1 MKKKGFAITFSI
13 LGSLSFS
20 FLASGCDL
28 FDLIG
33 QKSSSSSSSSSSQ
46 SSKDSSL
53 PTDSSLSSSTGK
65 TSSSFS
71 DSSQNSDSS
80 PEEKK
85 FSPISF
91 HFIEE
96 NVQKTGDAI
105 YIKAGDND
113 ILMDSGATKGVAST
127 IKSYLDNY
135 VTDGKLEYVFS
146 THAHQDHISGFVGK
160 SDGTKEGGRD
170 GLLYAYKIDNF
181 IDFSY
186 YMTSKVTID
195 NASSHVMSEAEEKA
209 STILYKDYLKARSYA
224 ISKGAKHYLAK
235 DLTTLG
241 NNWKV
246 TLGEGVSMT
255 LLYQFYYDH
264 DRSETKA
271 LDDAYAVSGFSDQ
284 NDCSLSLLFEQG
296 DKKMLFTGDSEKY
309 AESSLV
315 RSNPELGPVTLFKAG
330 HHGSP
335 TASGSELLS
344 VIKPQAV
351 VACCV
356 AGNTEYGQKT
366 KETTFPGQDVINRV
380 SSYTDRFYA
389 LTEGSFTDKNFHR
402 PLNGNVVFSY
412 DENGSE
418 TVTFSASDK
427 KLKDTLWFSENR
439 TLPESWK
446 REETL
451 PLFLLPKTDEELKN
465 EE

>member
-13 LGSLSFS
+13 LGSISFS

-33 QKSSSSSSSSSSQ
+33 SKPSSSSSPSSSDSSLESSSS
-46 SSKDSSL
+46 
-53 PTDSSLSSSTGK
+53 TGSSLSSSLGNG
-65 TSSSFS
+65 SSSFS
-71 DSSQNSDSS
+71 ESSQNPDSS
-80 PEEKK
+80 AEEKK

-96 NVQKTGDAI
+96 NVQNTGDAI

-113 ILMDSGATKGVAST
+113 ILIDSGATKAVAST

-160 SDGTKEGGRD
+160 SDSSKEGGRD
-170 GLLYAYKIDNF
+170 GLLYSYKIDNF

-186 YMTSKVTID
+186 YMSSKITID
-195 NASSHVMSEAEEKA
+195 NASGHLMDEAEEKG
-209 STILYKDYLKARSYA
+209 STALYKDYLKARSYA
-224 ISKGAKHYLAK
+224 VSKGAKHYTAR
-235 DLTTLG
+235 DLTTPE

-264 DRSETKA
+264 DRSDTKL
-271 LDDAYAVSGFSDQ
+271 LDESYAVSGFSDQ

-335 TASGSELLS
+335 TASGSELLN

-380 SSYTDRFYA
+380 SSFTDRFYA
-389 LTEGSFTDKNFHR
+389 LTEGSFTDKNYHV

-418 TVTFSASDK
+418 TVSFSASDK
-427 KLKDTLWFSENR
+427 KLKDTSWFSENR
-439 TLPESWK
+439 TLPEKWK
-446 REETL
+446 SEGETL
-451 PLFLLPKTDEELKN
+451 PLFLIPKNDEE
-465 EE
+465 